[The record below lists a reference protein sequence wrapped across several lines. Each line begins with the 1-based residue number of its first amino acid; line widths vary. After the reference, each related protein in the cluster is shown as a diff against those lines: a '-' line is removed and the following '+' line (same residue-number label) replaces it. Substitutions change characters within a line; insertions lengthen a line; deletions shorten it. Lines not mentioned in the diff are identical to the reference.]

1 VHTWIALG
9 IVLGVVRSL
18 IPPLLPSPN
27 PTLSLQAVVNSVIV
41 FVWTDF
47 VWAASAIYLSVA
59 LAYKHEDK
67 PPQVFVRPLPSPLLQ
82 KILILGGTDSIDLGS
97 GNGTRFFLDE
107 RGNEL
112 FE

>member
-1 VHTWIALG
+1 M
-9 IVLGVVRSL
+9 
-18 IPPLLPSPN
+18 
-27 PTLSLQAVVNSVIV
+27 NSVIV

-82 KILILGGTDSIDLGS
+82 KILILGGQIPLILGAGMVLVSFSTSVGMSYLNRRNRSIRLETEEEPF
-97 GNGTRFFLDE
+97 TRS
-107 RGNEL
+107 
-112 FE
+112 